1 MAEVI
6 EMDVND
12 LWNAMQDEGG
22 FADDVAPEKSNG
34 GVRDDTDG
42 LEMPTYNQYDEND
55 NYIGTGEIEFN
66 DLDDFDAD
74 NASDLVNGIEQ
85 GEAAELSA
93 DYYQIGDERIDRE
106 TVERSVRAY
115 NDFNQREA
123 MITSHMEELQETQQ
137 KLNEMHD
144 IAHLQIDED
153 IYAYRSALESGNLD
167 PATYKEYSIA
177 LKQLLRNKDVI
188 QAKYDENYKRLEAD
202 KARAAKIAFRDTV
215 IELKHKQGW
224 RDSDFNDVVSFV
236 TTNSIPLTIDKMSPS
251 LFIALQKAIK
261 YDRSQSTTKEKIE
274 SRTQKAI
281 AGKPTRSGR
290 TIETGDAMKA
300 KRSAVEKKLAAGL
313 ADKNDMYDFLI
324 D

>member
-1 MAEVI
+1 MADFI

-12 LWNAMQDEGG
+12 LWTQMQDEGG
-22 FADDVAPEKSNG
+22 FADDVTPEKSNG
-34 GVRDDTDG
+34 GIRDDADD
-42 LEMPTYNQYDEND
+42 LEMPAYDHFNEDGDFEGNSP
-55 NYIGTGEIEFN
+55 IE
-66 DLDDFDAD
+66 LIDDEYSNE
-74 NASDLVNGIEQ
+74 NASDLINSIEQ
-85 GEAAELSA
+85 GDAAELSA
-93 DYYQIGDERIDRE
+93 DFYQIGDERIDRE

-167 PATYKEYSIA
+167 PATYKEYSIT
-177 LKQLLRNKDVI
+177 LKQLLRNKDII

-224 RDSDFNDVVSFV
+224 KDNDFNDVVNFV
-236 TTNSIPLTIDKMSPS
+236 STNSIPLTIDKMSPS

-261 YDRSQSTTKEKIE
+261 YDRSQNTTKEKLE
-274 SRTQKAI
+274 TRTQKAI

-290 TIETGDAMKA
+290 TVETADAQKA
-300 KRSAVEKKLAAGL
+300 KRAAVERKVAAGL
-313 ADKNDMYDFLI
+313 AKQDDIYDFLI